1 MSRARDVSSRGGL
14 THIIPTS
21 VTVSSGTASVAANG
35 FITFSTAQ
43 NLALDG
49 IFTSSYRN
57 YRLLFS
63 GIANGNVSMNFV
75 YRYLSSGTP
84 TDFGSLYYTQ
94 KLYSGSSATTSV
106 RVANAANGTLPDV
119 GVDFSVS
126 SNDIYNPNVLNIYT
140 SHTSQGTYAPSAGG
154 IEYDNFGGLCA
165 TGTQMTGIKFLG
177 SMNYTGT
184 IQVYGY
190 NNG

>member
-1 MSRARDVSSRGGL
+1 MTRARDLASRGGL
-14 THIIPTS
+14 TQIIPTS

-35 FITFSTAQ
+35 AITFSTAQ
-43 NLALDG
+43 NLTLDG
-49 IFTSSYRN
+49 IFSSSYRN

-63 GIANGNVSMNFV
+63 GVASSNVSMNFV

-94 KLYSGSSATTSV
+94 KLYSGGSTTTSV
-106 RVANAANGTLPDV
+106 RVSNAANGTLPDV
-119 GVDFSVS
+119 GVDQSVHS
-126 SNDIYNPNVLNIYT
+126 TDFYTPNISGQYAC
-140 SHTSQGTYAPSAGG
+140 HTSQGTYVPSVGG

-165 TGTQMTGIKFLG
+165 TATQMTGIKFSG
-177 SMNYTGT
+177 AMNYTG
-184 IQVYGY
+184 IIHVYGY